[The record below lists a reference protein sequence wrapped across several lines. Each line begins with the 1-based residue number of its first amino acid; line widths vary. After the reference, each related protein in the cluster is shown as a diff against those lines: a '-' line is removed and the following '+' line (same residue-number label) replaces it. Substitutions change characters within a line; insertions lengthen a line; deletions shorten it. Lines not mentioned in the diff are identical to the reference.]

1 MEFLVK
7 SVRPET
13 LKTATLVLAVGEGR
27 KLGASAK
34 AVDDAT
40 GGAISAVL
48 KRGDLAGKVGQT
60 LLLQSLPNLK
70 AERVLLVGAGKERE
84 LGDRQYRKLA
94 SAVLSTLKG
103 LAGADAALAL
113 GDLAV
118 KGRGA
123 HAKAR
128 LLVET
133 LADGLYVFDRYKSQK
148 AEPLKLKKLTLLAD
162 KADSA
167 AVEQG
172 SKEAQAIANG
182 MALTRDLGNLPPNV
196 CHPTFLGEQAKGLA
210 KEFKGL
216 KVEVLDEKKLREL
229 GMGSFLAV
237 AQGSDQPPRLIV
249 LQYNGAKKDQAPH
262 VLVGKGITFD
272 TGGISLK
279 PGLGM
284 DEMKFDMCGAASV
297 FGTFRA
303 VLELQLPI
311 NLVGLLACA
320 ENMPSG
326 GATRPGDIVTTMSGQ
341 TVEILN
347 TDAEGRLVLCDAL
360 TYAERF
366 KPQSVIDIATL
377 TGACIVALGSNTSG
391 LMGNNEAL
399 VRQLLKAGEFADDRA
414 WQLPLFDEYQE
425 QLDSPF
431 ADIANIGG
439 PKAGTITAGCFLSRF
454 AKKYHWAPPGHR
466 RHRLDQRRQGQRRHR
481 PPGSVV
487 DPVPAG
493 TGQVTR
499 VDFYVI
505 PSADP
510 SARLQVACR
519 LAEKAWRQGM
529 QVYLHCADEAQRSEL
544 DGRLW
549 SFRGEA
555 FIPHSLAEEDAEAPV
570 ALGLGEPPGN
580 HRDLLINLTL
590 EAPGFVPN
598 FSRVAELVVE
608 EPAIR
613 QAARDKFRFYR
624 EQGYPL
630 QDHRL
635 PRI

>member
-13 LKTATLVLAVGEGR
+13 LKTATLVIAVGEGR
-27 KLGASAK
+27 KLGATAK
-34 AVDDAT
+34 AVDEAT
-40 GGAISAVL
+40 GGAIANLL

-60 LLLQSLPNLK
+60 LLLQDLPNLK

-84 LGDRQYRKLA
+84 LSDRAYRKLV
-94 SAVLSTLKG
+94 SAVLGNLKNLG
-103 LAGADAALAL
+103 GGDAVLAL

-118 KGRGA
+118 KGRNA
-123 HAKAR
+123 HGKAR
-128 LLVET
+128 LQVET
-133 LADGLYVFDRYKSQK
+133 LADGTYVFDRFKSQK
-148 AEPLKLKKLTLLAD
+148 AEAPKLKKITLLTD
-162 KADSA
+162 KADTA

-172 SKEAQAIANG
+172 AKEAQAIANG
-182 MALTRDLGNLPPNV
+182 MALTRDLGNLPPNL
-196 CHPTFLGEQAKGLA
+196 CHPTFLGEQAKALG
-210 KEFKGL
+210 KEYKGL

-249 LQYNGAKKDQAPH
+249 LQYNGAKKKDEAPH

-311 NLVGLLACA
+311 NLVGVMACA

-360 TYAERF
+360 TYVERF
-366 KPQSVIDIATL
+366 KPQSVVDIATL

-391 LMGNNEAL
+391 LMGNNDAL
-399 VRQLLKAGEFADDRA
+399 VKQLLKAGEVADDRA

-454 AKKYHWAPPGHR
+454 AKKFHWAH
-466 RHRLDQRRQGQRRHR
+466 LDIAGTAWISGGKDKGATGR
-481 PPGSVV
+481 
-487 DPVPAG
+487 PVPLL
-493 TGQVTR
+493 TQ
-499 VDFYVI
+499 
-505 PSADP
+505 
-510 SARLQVACR
+510 
-519 LAEKAWRQGM
+519 
-529 QVYLHCADEAQRSEL
+529 YLL
-544 DGRLW
+544 DR
-549 SFRGEA
+549 A
-555 FIPHSLAEEDAEAPV
+555 
-570 ALGLGEPPGN
+570 
-580 HRDLLINLTL
+580 
-590 EAPGFVPN
+590 
-598 FSRVAELVVE
+598 
-608 EPAIR
+608 
-613 QAARDKFRFYR
+613 K
-624 EQGYPL
+624 
-630 QDHRL
+630 
-635 PRI
+635 

>member
-13 LKTATLVLAVGEGR
+13 LKTATLVIAVGEGR

-34 AVDDAT
+34 AVDEAT
-40 GGAISAVL
+40 GGAIANLL

-60 LLLQSLPNLK
+60 LLLQDLPNLK

-84 LGDRQYRKLA
+84 LSDRAYRKLV
-94 SAVLSTLKG
+94 SAVLGNLKNLG
-103 LAGADAALAL
+103 GADAVLAL

-118 KGRGA
+118 KGRNA
-123 HAKAR
+123 HGKAR
-128 LLVET
+128 LQVET
-133 LADGLYVFDRYKSQK
+133 LADGTYVFDRFKSQK
-148 AEPLKLKKLTLLAD
+148 AEAPKLKKITLLAD
-162 KADSA
+162 KADTA

-172 SKEAQAIANG
+172 AREAQAIANG
-182 MALTRDLGNLPPNV
+182 MALTRDLGNLPPNL
-196 CHPTFLGEQAKGLA
+196 CHPTFLGEQAKALG

-249 LQYNGAKKDQAPH
+249 LQYNGAKKKDEAPH

-311 NLVGLLACA
+311 NLVGVMACA

-360 TYAERF
+360 TYVERF
-366 KPQSVIDIATL
+366 KPQSVVDIATL

-391 LMGNNEAL
+391 LMGNNDAL
-399 VRQLLKAGEFADDRA
+399 IKQLLKAGEVADDRA

-454 AKKYHWAPPGHR
+454 AKKFHWAH
-466 RHRLDQRRQGQRRHR
+466 LDIAGTAWISGGKDKGATGR
-481 PPGSVV
+481 
-487 DPVPAG
+487 PVPLL
-493 TGQVTR
+493 TQYLLDR
-499 VDFYVI
+499 V
-505 PSADP
+505 
-510 SARLQVACR
+510 
-519 LAEKAWRQGM
+519 K
-529 QVYLHCADEAQRSEL
+529 
-544 DGRLW
+544 
-549 SFRGEA
+549 
-555 FIPHSLAEEDAEAPV
+555 
-570 ALGLGEPPGN
+570 
-580 HRDLLINLTL
+580 
-590 EAPGFVPN
+590 
-598 FSRVAELVVE
+598 
-608 EPAIR
+608 
-613 QAARDKFRFYR
+613 
-624 EQGYPL
+624 
-630 QDHRL
+630 
-635 PRI
+635 